1 MEEIPSYYSILI
13 PEIRYSKELND
24 KEKLLYSEITALSN
38 KNGYC
43 YASNKYFAELY
54 DVTPVW
60 ISKCINHLKELG
72 FIDVEIIKNENNN
85 AIEKRI
91 IKIGGIK
98 EKFNRGIKQNF
109 NRGIKEKFKDNNINM
124 NNININ
130 IYDLVEE
137 GFGRTLNGIEYE
149 EISKWPDTELTR
161 YAIKQAILS
170 GGRSVKY
177 IQTILNSYKAKGI
190 LSVDDA
196 INNEEKHK
204 NKTQNVPK
212 WFDMEI
218 KNEERDLTDEE
229 QKIYEDI
236 TGHPYKKV

>member
-13 PEIRYSKELND
+13 PEIRYNKELND

-72 FIDVEIIKNENNN
+72 FIDIEIIKNENNN

-91 IKIGGIK
+91 IRLGGIK
-98 EKFNRGIKQNF
+98 EKFKGGIKENF

-124 NNININ
+124 NNTSIN
-130 IYDLVEE
+130 IYEYVEE
-137 GFGRTLNGIEYE
+137 GLGRTLNGIEYE
-149 EISKWPDTELTR
+149 EISKWDDNELTR
-161 YAIKQAILS
+161 YAIKKAILS
-170 GGRSVKY
+170 GGRSIRY

-190 LSVDDA
+190 MSVEDA
-196 INNEEKHK
+196 IKSEGKK
-204 NKTQNVPK
+204 NDNTPN
-212 WFDMEI
+212 WFNQDLGYSKADDDEI
-218 KNEERDLTDEE
+218 KELQDMLKEFE
-229 QKIYEDI
+229 
-236 TGHPYKKV
+236 